1 MCCRSRKRVL
11 IIISCVL
18 IFEIAQ
24 FVTDNRP
31 PRRGRLESEFDNGTV
46 QSERGNKTA
55 LHSPEMEVE
64 CWSWNTGRIDFVWCY
79 SYYYYLAQDISICQV
94 TVTWCSCCADLI
106 DSRWLPSSATIS
118 YFYVQNRK
126 VMATNRFNHLDI
138 EREIYR
144 SVTSFMSCHSRFFW
158 SLKSDRIWSIVKC
171 NLANLGENSGNGTG
185 LFGFHIISGEVG
197 WLVGL
202 HRK

>member
-1 MCCRSRKRVL
+1 M
-11 IIISCVL
+11 
-18 IFEIAQ
+18 
-24 FVTDNRP
+24 
-31 PRRGRLESEFDNGTV
+31 
-46 QSERGNKTA
+46 A
-55 LHSPEMEVE
+55 LFRTNEATKQHCIRQRWKWNAGVE
-64 CWSWNTGRIDFVWCY
+64 TLVELTSFGLT
-79 SYYYYLAQDISICQV
+79 LTTTAQDVSICQV